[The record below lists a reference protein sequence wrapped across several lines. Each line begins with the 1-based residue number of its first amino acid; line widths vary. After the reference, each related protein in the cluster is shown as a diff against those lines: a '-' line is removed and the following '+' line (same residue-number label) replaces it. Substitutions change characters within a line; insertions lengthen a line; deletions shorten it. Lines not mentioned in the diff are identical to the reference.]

1 MMRSGGP
8 GLLAVTGLMI
18 AGFTAFTHAAE
29 WTFDAAQLGGDV
41 SADTVE
47 MFNAGAQPPG
57 VYRVGIYLN
66 GEQVDEADIS
76 FVPDDTVTGTGLRPC
91 LSAARLAAW
100 GIKIADDSKESSS
113 DACFP
118 LSTVSEAARAEFD
131 FAGQSLRLS
140 IPQAALEVRRPG
152 QVPLALW
159 DDGVP
164 AFLLGWQGDVNRI
177 APRKGIADAQLSR
190 FVRLTPGINIGP
202 WRLRNGTNWQKEH
215 GTPGQWR
222 SGYTRL
228 ERGFYTFKS
237 RLTLGESSTPADV
250 FDTVPF
256 EGVML
261 GTDEAMSAPGENTF
275 SPVIHG
281 IAQTQARV
289 VVRQNGETLYTRQ
302 VPPGPFTFDNVPVPG
317 SGGELEV
324 SVEESNG
331 DIQHFSVPWQTP
343 PIALHEGYTR
353 YSLMTGRYRMEGLPS
368 VPVGQFT
375 IMSGLPGSITLYGGM
390 QQSDAFKSVAIGA
403 GLSLGAA
410 GSMSADVTRS
420 AHHGTRGKGM
430 RVRYNKS
437 LNATATQVSLELSRY
452 LRGYRSLSESISNS
466 ERDSPQGVRE
476 NGFLSLTQ
484 PLGKAGNLSFSASLY
499 HAGQA
504 NGNARN
510 AVISY
515 SVALSGATLT
525 LNWARNGLYHNK
537 HWKTDKKL
545 TLGISI
551 PLVQGRD
558 GTANAMLQASRSQSQ
573 GDAGQATL
581 SGQSAGGQ
589 FSWGATGS
597 ISRPHAPQA
606 RSQATT
612 ISAGWRGAYGRVT
625 AHYGQ
630 NTWSR
635 QNGAGVSGG
644 LVLTQA
650 GLVGGQSADGTLAL
664 INTSGAAGV
673 RVSGRPGLRTSIFGQ
688 ALMPATPYRRN
699 RVSLDALSL
708 GHDVELKQS
717 EVQVVPTQGAVVPA
731 VFDVRTGGRSLI
743 TLRHSS
749 GDVVPFGAVVTQGNA
764 DDSIAGIVG
773 ENGVAY
779 LTGLG
784 NSGKLSVR
792 WGRTATQQCTAPWHL
807 PPKPDATGLYHL
819 TVLCR

>member
-1 MMRSGGP
+1 MAWSGRP
-8 GLLAVTGLMI
+8 GLLVITALMI
-18 AGFTAFTHAAE
+18 AGLNAFAHAAE

-57 VYRVGIYLN
+57 VYRVVIYLN
-66 GEQVDEADIS
+66 EEQVDEADIR
-76 FVPDDTVTGTGLRPC
+76 FVPDGTISGTGLRPC
-91 LSAARLAAW
+91 LSAVRLAAW

-118 LSTVSEAARAEFD
+118 LLAVSEAARAEFD
-131 FAGQSLRLS
+131 FAGQRLRLS

-164 AFLLGWQGDVNRI
+164 AFLLGWQGDVNRV
-177 APRKGIADAQLSR
+177 APREGMADEQLSR

-202 WRLRNGTNWQKEH
+202 WRLRNATNWQKEH

-228 ERGFYTFKS
+228 ERGFYSVKS

-261 GTDEAMSAPGENTF
+261 GTDDAMSAPGESTF
-275 SPVIHG
+275 SPVIRG

-289 VVRQNGETLYTRQ
+289 VVRQNGDTLYTRQ
-302 VPPGPFTFDNVPVPG
+302 VPPGPFALDNVPVPG

-343 PIALHEGYTR
+343 AVALHEGYTR
-353 YSLMTGRYRMEGLPS
+353 YSLMTGRYRMDGLPS
-368 VPVGQFT
+368 VSVGQFT
-375 IMSGLPGSITLYGGM
+375 IMSGLPGSITLYGGV
-390 QQSDAFKSVAIGA
+390 QQSDAFRSVAIGA

-410 GSMSADVTRS
+410 GSLSADVTRS
-420 AHHGTRGKGM
+420 AHHGSGGKAM
-430 RVRYNKS
+430 RVRYSKS
-437 LNATATQVSLELSRY
+437 LNTTATQVSLELSRY
-452 LRGYRSLSESISNS
+452 SRGYRSLNESISYS
-466 ERDSPQGVRE
+466 EKDNPQDARE
-476 NGFLSLTQ
+476 NGFISLTQ
-484 PLGKAGNLSFSASLY
+484 PLGRAGNLSFSASLY
-499 HAGQA
+499 HTGQTD
-504 NGNARN
+504 GNARN
-510 AVISY
+510 AVVSY

-525 LNWARNGLYHNK
+525 LNWARNGLYRNK
-537 HWKTDKKL
+537 HWKTDRKL
-545 TLGISI
+545 TMGVSI
-551 PLVQGRD
+551 PLAQGHD
-558 GTANAMLQASRSQSQ
+558 GTTSAMLMASRSQSQ
-573 GDAGQATL
+573 GDTGQATL
-581 SGQSAGGQ
+581 SGQSANGQ

-597 ISRPHAPQA
+597 INRPHAPQPD
-606 RSQATT
+606 SQATT
-612 ISAGWRGAYGRVT
+612 LSAGWRGAYGRVT
-625 AHYGQ
+625 GHYGQ

-635 QNGAGVSGG
+635 QVGAGVSGG
-644 LVLTQA
+644 LVMTRS

-664 INTSGAAGV
+664 INTPGAAGV
-673 RVSGRPGLRTSIFGQ
+673 RVRGRPGLRTSIFGQ
-688 ALMPATPYRRN
+688 ALMQATPYRRN

-708 GHDVELKQS
+708 GHDAELQQS

-731 VFDVRTGGRSLI
+731 VFDVRTGGRGLI
-743 TLRHSS
+743 TLRLSS
-749 GDVVPFGAVVTQGNA
+749 GNVVPFGAVVTQGNV
-764 DDSIAGIVG
+764 DKSVAGIVG

-784 NSGKLSVR
+784 KAGELSVR
-792 WGRTATQQCTAPWHL
+792 WGRAATQQCHAPWRL
-807 PPKPDATGLYHL
+807 PAEHDVTGLYHL

>member
-1 MMRSGGP
+1 MVRPGGP
-8 GLLAVTGLMI
+8 GLLAVAGLMI
-18 AGFTAFTHAAE
+18 AGLTAFSYAAE

-41 SADTVE
+41 SADTVN

-57 VYRVGIYLN
+57 VYRVGISLN
-66 GEQVDEADIS
+66 GVQVDEADIR
-76 FVPDDTVTGTGLRPC
+76 FVPDGAVSGTGLRPC
-91 LSAARLAAW
+91 LSTVRLAAW
-100 GIKIADDSKESSS
+100 GIKIADGSKESSP

-118 LSTVSEAARAEFD
+118 LSAISEAARAEFD
-131 FAGQSLRLS
+131 FAAQRLRLS
-140 IPQAALEVRRPG
+140 IPQAALEARRPG

-159 DDGVP
+159 DDGIS
-164 AFLLGWQGDVNRI
+164 ALLLGWQGDVNRI
-177 APRKGIADAQLSR
+177 TPLGGGADEQLSR

-202 WRLRNGTNWQKEH
+202 WRLRNATNWQKEH
-215 GTPGQWR
+215 GTPGRWR

-228 ERGFYTFKS
+228 ERGFYSVKS

-261 GTDEAMSAPGENTF
+261 GTDDAMSAPGESTF

-289 VVRQNGETLYTRQ
+289 VVRQNGDTLYTRQ
-302 VPPGPFTFDNVPVPG
+302 VPPGPFALDNVPVPG

-343 PIALHEGYTR
+343 PVALHEGYTR
-353 YSLMTGRYRMEGLPS
+353 YSLMAGHYRMDGLPS

-390 QQSDAFKSVAIGA
+390 QQSDAFRAVAIGA

-410 GSMSADVTRS
+410 GSLSADVTRS
-420 AHHGTRGKGM
+420 AEHGSGGNAI
-430 RVRYNKS
+430 RVRYSKS
-437 LNATATQVSLELSRY
+437 LNTTATQVSLELSRY
-452 LRGYRSLSESISNS
+452 LRGYRSLNDSISNN
-466 ERDSPQGVRE
+466 EKDSQQDARE
-476 NGFLSLTQ
+476 NGFLSLIQ
-484 PLGKAGNLSFSASLY
+484 PLGRAGNLSFSASLY
-499 HAGQA
+499 HAGQV

-525 LNWARNGLYHNK
+525 LNWARNGLYRNK
-537 HWKTDKKL
+537 HWKTDRKL

-551 PLVQGRD
+551 PLVQGHD

-597 ISRPHAPQA
+597 ISRPHAPQPS
-606 RSQATT
+606 SQATSL
-612 ISAGWRGAYGRVT
+612 SAGWRGANGRVNG
-625 AHYGQ
+625 HFGQ

-635 QNGAGVSGG
+635 QIGAGVSGG

-664 INTSGAAGV
+664 INTPGAAGV
-673 RVSGRPGLRTSIFGQ
+673 KVSGRPGLKTSILGQ
-688 ALMPATPYRRN
+688 ALMPATPYRKN

-708 GHDVELKQS
+708 GHDTELQQS

-731 VFDVRTGGRSLI
+731 VFNVRTGGRGLI
-743 TLRHSS
+743 TLRRSS
-749 GDVVPFGAVVTQGNA
+749 GDVVPFGAIVTQGNV
-764 DDSIAGIVG
+764 DESVAGIVG

-784 NSGKLSVR
+784 NAGELSVR
-792 WGRTATQQCTAPWHL
+792 WGRGATQQCTAAWHL
-807 PPKPDATGLYHL
+807 PPEPDVTGLYHL